1 MTDEK
6 LKAFMVR
13 LRADARALLD
23 AASDDQRR
31 SRASIIESLIR
42 QHLAKYET
50 AEARLDRMVQYDR

>member
-1 MTDEK
+1 
-6 LKAFMVR
+6 MVR
-13 LRADARALLD
+13 LRSDARALLD

-50 AEARLDRMVQYDR
+50 AEARLDRMVQHDR